1 MIDVNKRIQKMCFDR
16 GWSTYA
22 LAQYANLPYSTL
34 QSLERRNSVPKIE
47 ILESICNAFGI
58 TLSQFFLEDEQIEVL
73 SDSEKKL
80 VDSFR
85 RLSPEKQHALLNFI
99 DR

>member
-1 MIDVNKRIQKMCFDR
+1 MIDVNKKIEKMCFDR

-34 QSLERRNSVPKIE
+34 QSLERRKSVPKIE
-47 ILESICNAFGI
+47 ILEAICNAFGI

-73 SDSEKKL
+73 SDSEKQL